1 MLAIVSWSS
10 ASRSPLLVACL
21 LVGAA
26 SILGMFCRGL
36 TYEIEKRPGDKWQ
49 IPLSWSWRPTNSPRM
64 FDGANGVA
72 SKAGNLTLGAVS
84 PKVPHRSLAICPRD
98 LRCATL

>member
-10 ASRSPLLVACL
+10 ASKSTLLVACL

-26 SILGMFCRGL
+26 PSIVVFCRWL
-36 TYEIEKRPGDKWQ
+36 TYEIEKRQEDKGQ
-49 IPLSWSWRPTNSPRM
+49 IPLTWSWRPTNSPRM
-64 FDGANGVA
+64 FDGPMAPA
-72 SKAGNLTLGAVS
+72 SKARNLTLGAVS

-98 LRCATL
+98 LRCATS